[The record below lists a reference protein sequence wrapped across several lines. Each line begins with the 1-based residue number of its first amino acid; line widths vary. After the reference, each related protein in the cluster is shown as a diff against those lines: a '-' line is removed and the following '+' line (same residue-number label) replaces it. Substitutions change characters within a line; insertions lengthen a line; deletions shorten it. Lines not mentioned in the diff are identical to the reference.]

1 MTTLSPELQQ
11 AARDFGAALR
21 QHETVQGYLQAVSAL
36 AADPE
41 AGALDERFASLHA
54 ALVARQ
60 RAGKNLPAD
69 EVQVYYALHAEVT
82 GHPLIEERNH
92 ALTMAKGYLANVGL
106 DFNRAVELDYV
117 TIALS

>member
-11 AARDFGAALR
+11 AAQDFGAALR
-21 QHETVQGYLQAVSAL
+21 QHETVQGYLQAVTAL

-41 AGALDERFASLHA
+41 GSALDERFESLHA

-60 RAGKNLPAD
+60 RAGETLPAD
-69 EVQVYYALHAEVT
+69 EVQAYYALRTEVT

-106 DFNRAVELDYV
+106 DFNRALGLDYV
-117 TIALS
+117 TMALS